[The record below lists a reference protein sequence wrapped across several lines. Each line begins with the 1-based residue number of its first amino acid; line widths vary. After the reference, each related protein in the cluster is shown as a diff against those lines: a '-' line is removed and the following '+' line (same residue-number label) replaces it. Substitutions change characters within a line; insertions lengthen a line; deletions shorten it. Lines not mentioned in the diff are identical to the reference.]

1 MVIVMSNEVYSLL
14 DYLPNFGLIGP
25 RMLFKTLWTIFMS
38 YSIIYKE
45 GYRCLRALSWT
56 PHSMNLDRVPNISLV
71 SRLIYVLKCKP
82 HLIIFDNFVLVSWV
96 DTPIIYYIGLFWVPV
111 MNYER
116 FTRLTWF
123 DLG

>member
-25 RMLFKTLWTIFMS
+25 SMLFKTLWTIFMS

-96 DTPIIYYIGLFWVPV
+96 DTPIIYYIGLF
-111 MNYER
+111 
-116 FTRLTWF
+116 
-123 DLG
+123 